1 MKTWDKNGLLS
12 VGVSGVD
19 EPTSE
24 LLTVEE
30 AEEGRPESVSA
41 TSTRA
46 VIRAILQLRIY
57 HFSI

>member
-1 MKTWDKNGLLS
+1 M
-12 VGVSGVD
+12 D

-46 VIRAILQLRIY
+46 VIRAILQIRIY